1 MRIAFRRCLLA
12 SLAALL
18 WVTPA
23 LAQADRRASLTVKIA
38 LDPSIGGTVLSS
50 GNAIVAGNPAAIT
63 QTKWTDS
70 HSKNSPLFAADV
82 GYGVSPA
89 LEVLG
94 GFEYGRAS
102 ADLVTIGSVP
112 SGALS
117 ASFDAYQFWG
127 IEGGVRLGA
136 PRHGGYALV
145 TGGFR
150 RISDLNAILTAPGV
164 GTNKAFYDGSAV
176 PSFGFGGGYLFA
188 SGAGFGLG
196 LEVDVKYAGS
206 LKPAAASPEL
216 ASVNN
221 TGSRWSLPVA
231 IVLKF

>member
-1 MRIAFRRCLLA
+1 MRIAIRACLLA
-12 SLAALL
+12 SLAALFS
-18 WVTPA
+18 VTPA
-23 LAQADRRASLTVKIA
+23 LAQSNGRVSLTVKIA
-38 LDPSIGGTVLSS
+38 LDPSIGGTILSS
-50 GNAIVAGNPAAIT
+50 GNTIIAGNPAAIT
-63 QTKWTDS
+63 ETKWTDS

-82 GYGVSPA
+82 GYPVSPA

-127 IEGGVRLGA
+127 IEGGVRVGA
-136 PRHGGYALV
+136 PRQGGYVLV

-150 RISDLNAILTAPGV
+150 RISDLTALLTAPGV
-164 GTNKAFYDGSAV
+164 AANKAFYDGSAV

-188 SGAGFGLG
+188 SGAGFSVG

-206 LKPAAASPEL
+206 LKAAAASPE
-216 ASVNN
+216 
-221 TGSRWSLPVA
+221 
-231 IVLKF
+231 